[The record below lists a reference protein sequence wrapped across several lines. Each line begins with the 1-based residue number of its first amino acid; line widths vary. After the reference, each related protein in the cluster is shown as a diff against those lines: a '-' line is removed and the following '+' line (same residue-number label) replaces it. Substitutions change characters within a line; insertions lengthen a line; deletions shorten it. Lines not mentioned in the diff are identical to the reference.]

1 MVETRL
7 IPCLLLDGASLCKTV
22 RFKKPQYIGDPV
34 NTCKIFNELEVDEL
48 CFLDISATREARGPN
63 YKVLQDLANE
73 CFMPL
78 AYGGGVDSSVVAERI
93 FKLGFEKVVINS
105 AATKRPELITE
116 LANNFGSQS
125 VVISIDVRKNMW
137 GSYHHY
143 SHSGSVKCST
153 DLLTLVKE
161 FESRGAGELLLTAV
175 DLEGTWKG
183 FDIKLI
189 KMVSNSLNIPVIAH
203 GGAGSPSDIGDAVN
217 SGEVNAVAAGSMF
230 VFQKKGLGVLVNF
243 PSVAMRE
250 AISSKGASNA

>member
-22 RFKKPQYIGDPV
+22 KFTKPQYIGDPV

-48 CFLDISATREARGPN
+48 CFLDISATKEARDPN
-63 YKVLQDLANE
+63 YKVLQDLADE

-78 AYGGGVDSSVVAERI
+78 AYGGGVDSPFVAERI

-116 LANNFGSQS
+116 LAENFGSQS
-125 VVISIDVRKNMW
+125 VVVSFDVRKNIW

-153 DLLTLVKE
+153 DLLKLAKE

-175 DLEGTWKG
+175 DREGTWGG
-183 FDIKLI
+183 FDTTLI
-189 KMVSNSLNIPVIAH
+189 KMVSTSLNIPVIAH

-217 SGEVNAVAAGSMF
+217 SGGVNAVAAGSMF

-243 PSVAMRE
+243 PSDAMRE
-250 AISSKGASNA
+250 AISSKGASNM